1 MRETTI
7 ITKKPFTV
15 ERAAQIVELE
25 KEISKAVQQFGY
37 NLENR
42 ILRLEPCLFR
52 RYVVYLDNKYLGIWD
67 CKRKTFVD

>member
-1 MRETTI
+1 MRQTTI
-7 ITKKPFTV
+7 ITKKLLTV

-25 KEISKAVQQFGY
+25 KEISSAVQQLGY
-37 NLENR
+37 NLENCT
-42 ILRLEPCLFR
+42 LRLEPCLFK

>member
-7 ITKKPFTV
+7 ITKKPLTV

-25 KEISKAVQQFGY
+25 KEISRAVQQFGY
-37 NLENR
+37 NLENCT
-42 ILRLEPCLFR
+42 LRLEPCLFK
-52 RYVVYLDNKYLGIWD
+52 RYVVYLDNNYLGIWD

>member
-1 MRETTI
+1 MRQTTI
-7 ITKKPFTV
+7 ITKKLLTV

-25 KEISKAVQQFGY
+25 KEISSAVQQLGY
-37 NLENR
+37 NLENFT
-42 ILRLEPCLFR
+42 LRLEPCLFK

>member
-7 ITKKPFTV
+7 VMKKHITLEVVKRVV
-15 ERAAQIVELE
+15 EIEKQISE
-25 KEISKAVQQFGY
+25 AVQLFGY